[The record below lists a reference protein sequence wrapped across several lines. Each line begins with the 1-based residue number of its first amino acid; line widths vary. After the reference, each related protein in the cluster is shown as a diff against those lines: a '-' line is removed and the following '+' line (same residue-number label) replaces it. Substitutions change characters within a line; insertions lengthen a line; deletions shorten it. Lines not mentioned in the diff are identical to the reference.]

1 MDDITWTCSSNWN
14 LSSGSILKVSL
25 FNSVFNTPS
34 KMFFV
39 QVGYWTS
46 RAMTWSK
53 SIILHLPGLLSRG
66 RFQICSCLLD
76 TVKLGIS
83 AFLKICNHHI
93 LWSEKVPWDILRIA
107 VTIINYHK
115 MGSKKI
121 LAFFF
126 KTISS
131 CVWFHSFQYGGSK
144 NQSVVTAVRS
154 AAAAVEQCASNRRRP
169 SVLLVVLPIRDS
181 NQKCIQQT

>member
-1 MDDITWTCSSNWN
+1 MSKTSNW
-14 LSSGSILKVSL
+14 LSKCVEI
-25 FNSVFNTPS
+25 S
-34 KMFFV
+34 KEI
-39 QVGYWTS
+39 
-46 RAMTWSK
+46 RAK
-53 SIILHLPGLLSRG
+53 
-66 RFQICSCLLD
+66 IC

-144 NQSVVTAVRS
+144 NQSVLTAVKS

>member
-1 MDDITWTCSSNWN
+1 MEKLCKTVWHLVKINLEWLLNLIKPICTYLHRKFQFLFRHVVSNHQFD
-14 LSSGSILKVSL
+14 L
-25 FNSVFNTPS
+25 
-34 KMFFV
+34 
-39 QVGYWTS
+39 
-46 RAMTWSK
+46 
-53 SIILHLPGLLSRG
+53 
-66 RFQICSCLLD
+66 RFQFSLEKRG

-144 NQSVVTAVRS
+144 NQSVLTAVKS

>member
-1 MDDITWTCSSNWN
+1 MNF
-14 LSSGSILKVSL
+14 ILKNTESDSADSHHQEPIQHGSL
-25 FNSVFNTPS
+25 VLTET
-34 KMFFV
+34 V
-39 QVGYWTS
+39 EE
-46 RAMTWSK
+46 
-53 SIILHLPGLLSRG
+53 
-66 RFQICSCLLD
+66 C

-131 CVWFHSFQYGGSK
+131 SVWFHSFQYGGSK
-144 NQSVVTAVRS
+144 NQSVLTAVQS